1 MRIQLS
7 EHFTYKKLLRFV
19 APSVVMMIFTSIY
32 CVVDGFFVSNFAGE
46 DGFAGVNLIYPIIM
60 CISAFGFMIG
70 SGGSALVSKTFGE
83 GKHELANR
91 YFSMLI
97 YATVIIGV
105 LLSAIG
111 IVFID
116 YIIIFLKAS
125 DNIIPHVKNY
135 GAIMMI
141 GLTAFMLQNVFQSFF
156 VTAEKPKL
164 GLYFMIG
171 AGVTNMVLDAL
182 FVAVFKWGVKGAA
195 TATIISQAVGGF
207 LPLIYFLS
215 KNSSLLRLGKSAFYP
230 KALLKTCTNGAS
242 ELMIN
247 ISMSVVN
254 ILYNFQLMKFL
265 GNDGIVA
272 YGFIMYVS
280 FIFAAIYIG
289 YTMGVAPLVGYNYG
303 AKNNYELKNLFSK
316 SVKLIAFSGGIMFL
330 LSQILSAPL
339 TNLYI
344 GNNASLNSLSLHAFR
359 IFAISFLVFGVNIF
373 GSGFFTALN
382 NGFVSALISFL
393 RTLLFQVLAVTIL
406 PIFFKENGIWFSVVV
421 AEILSIIVTLICF
434 AIYKKKYNY

>member
-46 DGFAGVNLIYPIIM
+46 DGFAGVNLIYPIIT

-105 LLSAIG
+105 LLSTIG

-135 GAIMMI
+135 GVIMMI

-182 FVAVFKWGVKGAA
+182 FVAVFNWGVKGAA

-215 KNSSLLRLGKSAFYP
+215 KNSSLLRLGKTAFYP

-254 ILYNFQLMKFL
+254 ILYNF
-265 GNDGIVA
+265 
-272 YGFIMYVS
+272 
-280 FIFAAIYIG
+280 
-289 YTMGVAPLVGYNYG
+289 
-303 AKNNYELKNLFSK
+303 
-316 SVKLIAFSGGIMFL
+316 
-330 LSQILSAPL
+330 
-339 TNLYI
+339 
-344 GNNASLNSLSLHAFR
+344 
-359 IFAISFLVFGVNIF
+359 
-373 GSGFFTALN
+373 
-382 NGFVSALISFL
+382 
-393 RTLLFQVLAVTIL
+393 
-406 PIFFKENGIWFSVVV
+406 
-421 AEILSIIVTLICF
+421 
-434 AIYKKKYNY
+434 

>member
-1 MRIQLS
+1 MKIKLS
-7 EHFTYKKLLRFV
+7 DHFTYKKLMRFV
-19 APSVVMMIFTSIY
+19 TPSVIMMIFTSIY

-46 DGFAGVNLIYPIIM
+46 NGFAAVNLIYPVIM
-60 CISAFGFMIG
+60 CIAAFGFMIG

-83 GKHELANR
+83 KKNELANR

-97 YATVIIGV
+97 YVTIIVGV
-105 LLSAIG
+105 VLSTLG

-116 YIIIFLKAS
+116 SIVKFLKA
-125 DNIIPHVKNY
+125 DDLIREHVKNY
-135 GAIMMI
+135 GVIMMI
-141 GLTAFMLQNVFQSFF
+141 GLTPFMLQNVFQSFF

-164 GLYFMIG
+164 GLYFIIG

-195 TATIISQAVGGF
+195 TATILSQMVGGI
-207 LPLIYFLS
+207 LPLIYFIS
-215 KNSSLLRLGKSAFYP
+215 KNNSLLRLGKTKFYG
-230 KALLKTCTNGAS
+230 KALFKTCTNGAS

-247 ISMSVVN
+247 ISMSLVN

-265 GNDGIVA
+265 GNSGVVA

-280 FIFAAIYIG
+280 FIFAAVFIG
-289 YTMGVAPLVGYNYG
+289 YTMGVAPIVGYNYG
-303 AKNNYELKNLFSK
+303 AKNHDELHSIYGK
-316 SVKLIAFSGGIMFL
+316 SIKTIVIVGVIMFAI
-330 LSQILSAPL
+330 SQILAYPL
-339 TNLYI
+339 TYI
-344 GNNASLNSLSLHAFR
+344 YLGYSNYLMELSLRAFR
-359 IFAISFLVFGVNIF
+359 IFSISFIVFGINIF

-406 PIFFKENGIWFSVVV
+406 PIFFKEDGIWFSVVV
-421 AEILSIIVTLICF
+421 AETLSLIVTIICF
-434 AIYKKKYNY
+434 ITHKKKYKY